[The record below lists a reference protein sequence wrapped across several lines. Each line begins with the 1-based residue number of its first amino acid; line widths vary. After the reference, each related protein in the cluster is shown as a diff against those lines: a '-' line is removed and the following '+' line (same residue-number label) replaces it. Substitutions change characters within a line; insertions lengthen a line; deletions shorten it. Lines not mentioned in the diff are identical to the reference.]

1 MYGGL
6 TGFGMHEYDDYE
18 SEPES
23 LGGLLL
29 GGARRRKKKSTP
41 AMTHLRRLMA
51 AEKNAVAL
59 ERKNHHPNF
68 ANRLA
73 EDYGWNKGIK
83 KSPAWMTKKYHDIYD
98 RPAPRRKSASMS
110 HSRSTS
116 SHAGKVL
123 NHSTGRWVSRS
134 GSIGKAILAHT
145 YP

>member
-29 GGARRRKKKSTP
+29 GGARRRKKKSS
-41 AMTHLRRLMA
+41 AMTHLHRLMS

-98 RPAPRRKSASMS
+98 RPAPRRKTASMS
-110 HSRSTS
+110 RSG

-123 NHSTGRWVSRS
+123 NRSTGRWVSRT
-134 GSIGKAILAHT
+134 GSIGKAILSHT

>member
-29 GGARRRKKKSTP
+29 GGARRRKKKSS
-41 AMTHLRRLMA
+41 AMTHLHRLMS

-98 RPAPRRKSASMS
+98 RPAPRRKTASMS
-110 HSRSTS
+110 RSS
-116 SHAGKVL
+116 GSHAGKVL
-123 NHSTGRWVSRS
+123 NRSTGRWVSRT
-134 GSIGKAILAHT
+134 GSIGKAILSHT